1 MVLWPATRDH
11 GAVPTGAARPTQLEV
26 EQVQVDLQA
35 VARLTLTAEQIP
47 TLDFVPYEDE
57 LGHGVQAFVQLAQ
70 GTFRLW
76 TTSTGS
82 TALERRVRLRR

>member
-1 MVLWPATRDH
+1 MRI
-11 GAVPTGAARPTQLEV
+11 LEV
-26 EQVQVDLQA
+26 SRIHADLQPI
-35 VARLTLTAEQIP
+35 ARLTLSAERIPALTFTAY
-47 TLDFVPYEDE
+47 DDE